1 MLEAVDWGALGIEFL
16 LGTIL
21 GGVTGYAFGKVARAL
36 ALLLAVQFAAFR
48 FLESKGI
55 VVVHWD
61 RLSGGLVEAETAG
74 IDQGWLP
81 SVLSLAAIGVGFAFG
96 FAVGYKEA

>member
-1 MLEAVDWGALGIEFL
+1 MLEAVDLGGLGIEFI
-16 LGTIL
+16 LGAIL
-21 GGVTGYAFGKVARAL
+21 GGVTGYALGKVAKVLAIVLLVQL
-36 ALLLAVQFAAFR
+36 ALFR

-61 RLSGGLVEAETAG
+61 RLSGGLVQSTNTG
-74 IDQGWLP
+74 VDQGWIP
-81 SVLSLAAIGVGFAFG
+81 SVLSVLAIGAGFAFG

>member
-21 GGVTGYAFGKVARAL
+21 GGVTGYAFGKVAKAL
-36 ALLLAVQFAAFR
+36 AVLLAVQFALFR
-48 FLESKGI
+48 FLETKGI

-61 RLSGGLVEAETAG
+61 QLSGGLVESSQAG
-74 IDQGWLP
+74 VDQGWVP
-81 SVLSLAAIGVGFAFG
+81 SVLSLLAVGAGFAFG